1 MRRTY
6 VSLLL
11 TLGIGATAIFL
22 FPYRALTPGTLRTG
36 HDAQKSDCF
45 SCHTL
50 FEGALASKCANCHK
64 PGAIGLRTVKGEPLP
79 KASPRAQL
87 IHRVAAMEC
96 DRCHSEHGGRSG
108 AAGNMRFPHELLP
121 VEVGAGCAACH
132 SGKRPTD
139 TLHTAVTAECSR
151 CHSTKSWKPA
161 SYDHD
166 KLFRFDR
173 NHPPRCTDCHRSG
186 ASLKEYT
193 CTGCH
198 EHSLDKIEREHRKE
212 GIMNFEACRKC
223 HPSGNEHDTIKDG
236 RPRSGRDR
244 EDD

>member
-6 VSLLL
+6 ISFILA
-11 TLGIGATAIFL
+11 LGIGAVAILL
-22 FPYRALTPGTLRTG
+22 FPYRALTPGTLRAG
-36 HDAQKSDCF
+36 HEAQKSDCF

-50 FEGALASKCANCHK
+50 FAGAPATKCGTCHK
-64 PGAIGLRTVKGEPLP
+64 PGDIGLRTVKGGPSP
-79 KASPRAQL
+79 KASPRTQL

-96 DRCHSEHGGRSG
+96 DRCHSEHGGRLG
-108 AAGNMRFPHELLP
+108 AAANSRFPHGLLP

-132 SGKRPTD
+132 SGKKPAD
-139 TLHTAVTAECSR
+139 ALHTTVSAECSR

-161 SYDHD
+161 AYDHD

-173 NHPPRCTDCHRSG
+173 NHPPRCADCHRPG
-186 ASLKEYT
+186 TSLKEYT

-198 EHSLDKIEREHRKE
+198 EHSLDKIERKHRKE
-212 GIMNFEACRKC
+212 GIMNFENCRKC
-223 HPSGNEHDTIKDG
+223 HPSGNEHDTIKEG
-236 RPRSGRDR
+236 KQRGNREH